1 MQKNNLI
8 VKKRRFNSC
17 LEQRNKTLP
26 EIEIYYHEVQQSEY
40 LKVAVTIQNDKKNYR
55 W

>member
-1 MQKNNLI
+1 MQK
-8 VKKRRFNSC
+8 KEKWFNSC

-26 EIEIYYHEVQQSEY
+26 EIEIYYHEVKQSEY
-40 LKVAVTIQNDKKNYR
+40 LKVAVAIQNGEKNLQ